1 MNCNNRDDCFRE
13 RSKLLFFF
21 IINQYTLENLS
32 WFLSFHTTRFYSNIE
47 FIFGMYFLWNMDSY
61 WEEKQ
66 IFNLCI
72 IYIVF
77 YGKRSYFKSYKVS
90 SAELYIQDNIMSAL
104 AKIVIISPHFKKER
118 FALNFLTPQNASK
131 FAIFMEKDNPC
142 SFFHFSFRA
151 TFIFHLWMPRSMLT

>member
-1 MNCNNRDDCFRE
+1 
-13 RSKLLFFF
+13 
-21 IINQYTLENLS
+21 
-32 WFLSFHTTRFYSNIE
+32 
-47 FIFGMYFLWNMDSY
+47 MDSY

-104 AKIVIISPHFKKER
+104 AKIVIISQFWIY
-118 FALNFLTPQNASK
+118 FAHAQFEDYASY
-131 FAIFMEKDNPC
+131 
-142 SFFHFSFRA
+142 
-151 TFIFHLWMPRSMLT
+151 